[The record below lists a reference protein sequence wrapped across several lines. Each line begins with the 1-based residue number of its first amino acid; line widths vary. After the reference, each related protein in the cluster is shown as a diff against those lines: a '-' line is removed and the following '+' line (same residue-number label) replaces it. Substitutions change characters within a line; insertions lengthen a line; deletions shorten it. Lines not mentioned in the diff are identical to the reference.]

1 MENLKKNVFNLKLF
15 TEMYNPQFIFL
26 SEPMM
31 FQSDL
36 PAIAKYLKGEYT
48 TVLNSEDL
56 HKPELMLTSSK
67 AKGGTCVMWKNDL
80 DPFISVHISDSA
92 SFLPIVVDIP
102 GWNPMIHLAMYLP
115 KAGKDSEF
123 CDDLARMR
131 LSVEELLERFPSASV
146 FIRGDSN
153 SNENNLK
160 RNAVFKN
167 FCLNLGLAR
176 VELYHPTYHHFQGD
190 GASDSEIDV
199 LLFSSK
205 EHVSEQLLQINCK
218 LDDFRVDSHHD
229 VLLSVCNVPPLLLP
243 PVDKSKN
250 IVAPKLVNNR
260 HKIIW
265 SEESI
270 EDYKSTVSTH
280 LPRIREQWLNPS
292 SQKSMSILIECTNMV
307 LSESAQRFN
316 KTVSLSSPPTM
327 RSAKVPPIITRSNNS
342 LARVSKLLRIQKKD
356 PRFSIQQV
364 ERTSIKF
371 KRLKSKHQQL
381 VRKHR
386 MLENSKRDEKT
397 FSVLN
402 SASSDLFRVVR
413 SYRKSSNIAVNKLI
427 FNGKVYEGD
436 LVGDGFYDSISHLKT
451 KEHHHLMSHSNFKA
465 ANQEY
470 SDILRICKGNTP
482 IPPITLKQTEDILHS
497 IKPAVIDNVSIS
509 GLHYRYS
516 GESGIIHLNQIING
530 FIGNVNNTSLDEL
543 NTARACILHK
553 GHGKNRSLAESYRTI
568 SCCPFLSRVLDAYL
582 DKIYG
587 HFWKKEQAQTQFQGQ
602 DSSHELAAL
611 LLTECIGVSLET
623 KKKPVYVLY
632 LDAKSAFDL
641 VIRQLLINK
650 LYHHGIQDEGLLLL
664 DNRLKYRKTVCEWN
678 GQLMGPIS
686 DQWGLE
692 QGGKNSSEFYKVY
705 NNDQLKVAQDSLL
718 GVDLGGPTPLVVSAI
733 GQADDVALVSNNV
746 FSLHHLLQLS
756 LQYCQRHHVTLRA
769 DKTKLQAFSSKKTD
783 MATYY
788 DKLVSPISIDNVPLD
803 FVDNADHVGV
813 LRSTAG
819 NLPHIQGRITSHRK
833 ALNSLL
839 PVGLAWG
846 HRGNPAASLKINSI
860 YAIPVLFS
868 GLASLLMTSSEI
880 NIVSQYMKECAE
892 RLQKLMPRTPLSIV
906 SFLGGQLPGHAQL
919 HLRQLSIFGIISRN
933 PESIL
938 YRHAW
943 NILSTSHSSCASWF
957 KQIRKLCIDYQL
969 PHPMDILK
977 FPPKKCTYNRLV
989 KSHIVDHWEVKLRK
1003 QAEGLTSAPYFHPG
1017 FMSLTRPHS
1026 IWTSCGSNPYECH
1039 KAVVAARMLSG
1050 RYLTDRLQRHWTQNK
1065 LGVCLLPSC
1074 TPSNMEGSLEHILLY
1089 CTALAP
1095 TRIKL
1100 LQLCRNISW
1109 NDPALA
1115 SILVPALNSGDQQTI
1130 MQLLLDCTTIPAI
1143 IDHTQKYG
1151 TGLQDKVLYFGRTW
1165 CYNIHRERMNQL
1177 GLFDFR

>member
-1 MENLKKNVFNLKLF
+1 
-15 TEMYNPQFIFL
+15 
-26 SEPMM
+26 MM

-36 PAIAKYLKGEYT
+36 PAIVKYLKGEYT
-48 TVLNSEDL
+48 TALNSEDL
-56 HKPELMLTSSK
+56 HNPDLMLTSSK

-80 DPFISVHISDSA
+80 DPYISVHISDSA

-115 KAGKDSEF
+115 TAGKDSEF

-131 LSVEELLERFPSASV
+131 LSVEDLCVRFPSASV

-153 SNENNLK
+153 SNKNNLK
-160 RNAVFKN
+160 RNAVFNN
-167 FCLNLGLAR
+167 FCLELGLTR
-176 VELYHPTYHHFQGD
+176 VELHHPTYHHFLGD
-190 GASDSEIDV
+190 GVFDSEIDV
-199 LLFSSK
+199 LLFSSN
-205 EHVSEQLLQINCK
+205 EHVSEQLLHINCK

-243 PVDKSKN
+243 TVDKSKN
-250 IVAPKLVNNR
+250 IVAPKLENNR

-280 LPRIREQWLNPS
+280 LPRVREQWLNPS
-292 SQKSMSILIECTNMV
+292 SPKSMSILIECTNMV

-316 KTVSLSSPPTM
+316 KTVSLSSPATM
-327 RSAKVPPIITRSNNS
+327 RSAKIPPNITRSNNS
-342 LARVSKLLRIQKKD
+342 LARVSKLLRSQKQD
-356 PRFSIQQV
+356 SRFSNQQV
-364 ERTSIKF
+364 EQTCIKLR
-371 KRLKSKHQQL
+371 RLKSNHQRL

-386 MLENSKRDEKT
+386 MLENFRRDEKT

-413 SYRKSSNIAVNKLI
+413 NSRKSSSIALNKLI

-436 LVGDGFYDSISHLKT
+436 SVGDGFYDSISHLKT
-451 KEHHHLMSHSNFKA
+451 QEHHHLKFHANFKA

-470 SDILRICKGNTP
+470 SDILRLCKRSTP
-482 IPPITLKQTEDILHS
+482 IPPITLQQTEDILHS
-497 IKPAVIDNVSIS
+497 IRPAVIDNASIT
-509 GLHYRYS
+509 GLHYRYC
-516 GESGIIHLNQIING
+516 GDSGIIHLNQIINA
-530 FIGNVNNTSLDEL
+530 FICNVNNTSLEEL

-568 SCCPFLSRVLDAYL
+568 SCCPFLSRILDAYL
-582 DKIYG
+582 DKVYG
-587 HFWKKEQAQTQFQGQ
+587 HIWKKEQAQTQFQGQ

-611 LLTECIGVSLET
+611 LLTECLSVSLA

-641 VIRQLLINK
+641 VVRQLLINN
-650 LYHHGIQDEGLLLL
+650 LYHHGIQDQGLLLL

-733 GQADDVALVSNNV
+733 GQADDVALVSNSI
-746 FSLHHLLQLS
+746 FSLYHLLQLS

-769 DKTKLQAFSSKKTD
+769 DKTKLQAFSNKNTD
-783 MATYY
+783 MAAYY
-788 DKLVSPISIDNVPLD
+788 AKLVSPIVMDGVPLD
-803 FVDNADHVGV
+803 FIDNADHVGI

-819 NLPHIQGRITSHRK
+819 NLPHIQGRITSHKK

-839 PVGLAWG
+839 PVGLARG

-892 RLQKLMPRTPLSIV
+892 RLQKLMARTPLSVV

-919 HLRQLSIFGIISRN
+919 HLRQLSIFGTISRN
-933 PESIL
+933 QESL
-938 YRHAW
+938 LHKQAW
-943 NILSTSHSSCASWF
+943 HVLSTPHSPCSSWF
-957 KQIRKLCIDYQL
+957 LQIRKLCVDYQL

-977 FPPKKCTYNRLV
+977 SPPKKSSYNRLV

-1003 QAEGLTSAPYFHPG
+1003 QAEGLTSAPYFHPD
-1017 FMSLTRPHS
+1017 FMSLSKPHP

-1074 TPSNMEGSLEHILLY
+1074 TPSNTEGSLEHILLY

-1095 TRIKL
+1095 TRLKL
-1100 LQLCRNISW
+1100 LQLCRHISR
-1109 NDPALA
+1109 NDPALS
-1115 SILVPALNSGDQQTI
+1115 SILVPTLKSGDQHSV
-1130 MQLLLDCTTIPAI
+1130 MQLLLDCTTIPVI

-1151 TGLQDKVLYFGRTW
+1151 SQLQDKILYFGRTW
-1165 CYNIHRERMNQL
+1165 CYSIHRERMNQL